1 LEKFRVVLKDAIDQ
15 NTSSR
20 RVPIFRRSTLPLA
33 DLGELGLPR
42 RNLSCRTIWT
52 RRSPDR
58 TSGWTPRISAVFAA
72 KSVPVINVCH
82 SIAGAAPGPGFHPE
96 GMYEFKVDL
105 DGDAVEE
112 ITYRI
117 KFDERDAAGRQ
128 RMSLHRIDGI
138 HATDPHAPGTS
149 AAEWSNRTGRAAP

>member
-1 LEKFRVVLKDAIDQ
+1 MSRHLDSPIARQDIRLDTTDLYVFR
-15 NTSSR
+15 
-20 RVPIFRRSTLPLA
+20 
-33 DLGELGLPR
+33 GEVG
-42 RNLSCRTIWT
+42 T
-52 RRSPDR
+52 
-58 TSGWTPRISAVFAA
+58 VF
-72 KSVPVINVCH
+72 VINVCH
-82 SIAGAAPGPGFHPE
+82 SIAGAVPSPGFHPK

-128 RMSLHRIDGI
+128 RMSLHRIDGL

-149 AAEWSNRTGRAAP
+149 AAEWSNRTRRAAR

>member
-1 LEKFRVVLKDAIDQ
+1 MSRHLDSPIARQDIRLDTTDLYVFRGEVGTVL
-15 NTSSR
+15 
-20 RVPIFRRSTLPLA
+20 
-33 DLGELGLPR
+33 
-42 RNLSCRTIWT
+42 
-52 RRSPDR
+52 
-58 TSGWTPRISAVFAA
+58 
-72 KSVPVINVCH
+72 VINVCH
-82 SIAGAAPGPGFHPE
+82 SIVGAVPSPGFHPE

-117 KFDERDAAGRQ
+117 KFDERDAAGRP

-149 AAEWSNRTGRAAP
+149 AAEWSNRTRRAAR